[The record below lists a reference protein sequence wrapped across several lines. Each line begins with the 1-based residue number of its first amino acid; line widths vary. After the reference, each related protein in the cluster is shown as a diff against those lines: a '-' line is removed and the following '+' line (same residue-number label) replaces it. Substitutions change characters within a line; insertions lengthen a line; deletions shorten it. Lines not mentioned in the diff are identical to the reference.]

1 MKKIKK
7 YYAYSVNVHLFGGV
21 LSSCGTS
28 EKAVDFQ
35 NMDSKT
41 F

>member
-1 MKKIKK
+1 MLI
-7 YYAYSVNVHLFGGV
+7 LLTFIFLGGV

-41 F
+41 FLKP